1 MKSREMKQV
10 KILGELLH
18 DQKERVR
25 DLVENNKLQLS
36 EEAIAFSKE
45 IIEKSERHSQVNS
58 RTINEI
64 YEEKFINNEKHKEYR
79 EIADVINHYLDE

>member
-1 MKSREMKQV
+1 MKSRDIKQV

-36 EEAIAFSKE
+36 KEAVNFSKE
-45 IIEKSERHSQVNS
+45 IIEKADRHAHVNAA
-58 RTINEI
+58 TINEI
-64 YEEKFINNEKHKEYR
+64 YQEKFLNDAKHKEYR
-79 EIADVINHYLDE
+79 EIADVINHYLED